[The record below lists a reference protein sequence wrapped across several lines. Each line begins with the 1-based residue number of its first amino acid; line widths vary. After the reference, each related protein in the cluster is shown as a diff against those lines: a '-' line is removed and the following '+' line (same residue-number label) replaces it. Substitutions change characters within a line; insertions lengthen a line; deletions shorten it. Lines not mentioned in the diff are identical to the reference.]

1 MILHFVAI
9 TASKNILSS
18 IRHKIKMMAST
29 DDINVVNSKFTISLS
44 KFNQLKF
51 KKLAVARIHEK
62 VRNQRLDLHHKVT
75 HKLICE
81 NQATSHVI
89 EYLGVKNM
97 VKNHKKQ
104 ALADVAGLATV

>member
-1 MILHFVAI
+1 MIIYNWHLN
-9 TASKNILSS
+9 KNNAKLYPY
-18 IRHKIKMMAST
+18 
-29 DDINVVNSKFTISLS
+29 
-44 KFNQLKF
+44 F

-62 VRNQRLDLHHKVT
+62 VRNQRLDWHHKVT

-89 EYLGVKNM
+89 EDLGVKNM

>member
-1 MILHFVAI
+1 MRHSPPIIFDLGGDVSTGDLVKALLFFDVI
-9 TASKNILSS
+9 DTNKNNAKLYPY
-18 IRHKIKMMAST
+18 
-29 DDINVVNSKFTISLS
+29 
-44 KFNQLKF
+44 F

-62 VRNQRLDLHHKVT
+62 VRNGRLDLHHLDLHHKIT